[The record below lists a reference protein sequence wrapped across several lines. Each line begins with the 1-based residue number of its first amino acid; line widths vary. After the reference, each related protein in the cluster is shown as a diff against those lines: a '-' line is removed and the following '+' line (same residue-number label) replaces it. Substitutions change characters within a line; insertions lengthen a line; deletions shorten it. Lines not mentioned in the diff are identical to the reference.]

1 MTGICI
7 FWLQL
12 SSVLSCLI
20 LLVVIGCRFAAAV
33 HHRLMGAPAQL
44 FGAWQSSRHDT
55 TSHPHSEPQFSVTI
69 VCSGDSLADY
79 LWLLSYL
86 CWSPSPSPKLL
97 FGLRL
102 CLCWSLEGGQLHQF
116 MTTSGEFGFWPS
128 GGNASRREPM
138 GRRWQGGNV
147 TTLNCALRQYSG
159 VRLR

>member
-86 CWSPSPSPKLL
+86 CWSPSPTPKLL
-97 FGLRL
+97 IVR
-102 CLCWSLEGGQLHQF
+102 LCWSLEGGQLHQF

-147 TTLNCALRQYSG
+147 TTHNCALRQYSG